1 MKEGIERAGVGV
13 EKGEK
18 GRRRRRRRKRSD
30 VRSTKY
36 LFNVLLLEKKSIKDN
51 TSCVKIILKATEHFK
66 IRSVFM
72 YK

>member
-18 GRRRRRRRKRSD
+18 GRRRRRRKRSD

-51 TSCVKIILKATEHFK
+51 TSYVKIILKATEHFK